1 MEDYEL
7 ILLIITLAVAIT
19 ALVVFIDLC
28 QEVRCLR
35 FAMKFMEED
44 IEKLKVNLELLEM
57 NND

>member
-7 ILLIITLAVAIT
+7 IILIITLAVAIT

-28 QEVRCLR
+28 QEVRRLR
-35 FAMKFMEED
+35 FAMKFMGED
-44 IEKLKVNLELLEM
+44 IEKLKVNLELLKM